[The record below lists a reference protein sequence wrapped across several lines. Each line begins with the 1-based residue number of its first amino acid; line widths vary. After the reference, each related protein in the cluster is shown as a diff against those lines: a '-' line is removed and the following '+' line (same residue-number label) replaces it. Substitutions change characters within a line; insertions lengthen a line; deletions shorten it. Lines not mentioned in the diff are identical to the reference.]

1 VSFYLTSA
9 DEREYSG
16 EQLRSVAGVR
26 CRRAPHRAD
35 TLSGPCAAGTA
46 GAAAGTAE
54 TFTATGATG
63 TAGAGAGP
71 GTWSCVVLCCLLLP
85 ALSQKCILLN
95 LCTVVPRYYYGNR

>member
-1 VSFYLTSA
+1 V
-9 DEREYSG
+9 
-16 EQLRSVAGVR
+16 Q
-26 CRRAPHRAD
+26 RAD

-71 GTWSCVVLCCLLLP
+71 GTWSCVVLCCFCCLHFLKN
-85 ALSQKCILLN
+85 AYC
-95 LCTVVPRYYYGNR
+95 